1 MKRIGF
7 ELSSQAISKTSTS
20 ATWQVLEK
28 RKSSIIIIIIIQLC
42 CSIIHFQICLFE
54 HLAQRNRQKSMKR
67 TQTIKITDH
76 KQKFHFPAKFL
87 VCVVNMK
94 LKVCRQGGETVQ
106 WLKHLRGKHKDKSSP
121 PDPVP
126 RTRTLS
132 RARAYGP
139 TRSPSRPP
147 TASRAPALLC
157 RARAPAPGSRAWL
170 RQAAL
175 RTGACALT
183 PGLGARSA
191 AVSALPRTRAF
202 PPQPPPWSTR
212 VPTRNRARSYQ
223 NPDRVGT
230 RVASGSQA
238 VAAWWPG
245 GIRRSASEG
254 YSAAFRAENALPRRP
269 TLERTFL

>member
-1 MKRIGF
+1 MKRLGF

-42 CSIIHFQICLFE
+42 CSVIHFQICLFE

-106 WLKHLRGKHKDKSSP
+106 WLKHLRCKHKDKSSP
-121 PDPVP
+121 PDPV
-126 RTRTLS
+126 
-132 RARAYGP
+132 RARAHCLAHAP
-139 TRSPSRPP
+139 TVPRVRHPAPP
-147 TASRAPALLC
+147 TSRAPALLC

-170 RQAAL
+170 RHAAPL
-175 RTGACALT
+175 TGACALT
-183 PGLGARSA
+183 LGLGARSA
-191 AVSALPRTRAF
+191 AVSALPGTRAF

-212 VPTRNRARSYQ
+212 APTRNRARSYQ